1 MGEFFVRRPIVAM
14 VISII
19 IVLLGLLALQKT
31 PVSQYPDIVPPVVKI
46 TTSFTGANALNV
58 EQAVATPIEQ
68 KVNGVENMLY
78 IKSINTSDGAC
89 TIEVTFDV
97 GTNLDN
103 ANMLTQNRQNQSS
116 PFMPSSVKQQG
127 VVVKKSLSFP
137 MMLITITS
145 DNPKYDAKFLN
156 NYASINVLDQL
167 SRIKGVGEVALFGG
181 SDYSMRVWLKP
192 DVMSKLGVTV
202 DDVKNALNAQNMI
215 SPGGKFGAE
224 PAPMGTDF
232 TYGVTLQDRLVNEK
246 QFANIVVRSK
256 EDGAQVLLSDIS
268 RVELGTENY
277 SSSARRNNAPSAVL
291 ALYQMPGSNAL
302 EVSDQVKSAMKE
314 VSEKFPTGIK
324 YQESLDTTLAIT
336 AGVEDIVHTLF
347 EAILLVILVVFIF
360 LQNWRAT
367 LIPLITV
374 PVSLIGTIAVFP
386 LLGFSINTL
395 SLLGLVLAIGI
406 VVDDAI
412 VVVEAVIHHIEKGKT
427 PREATIQA
435 MKEVSGPVIAIALI
449 LCAVF
454 IPVAMTPGITGR
466 FYQQFAITIAVSV
479 AFSAFSALSLSPALC
494 AMLLKPTKPVEEQTG
509 WLAKF
514 FAGFNRIFEK
524 VTGGYLK
531 GATFFAKK
539 SMRIVAL
546 LGVVLLGVVLLG
558 KKIPLG
564 FIPEEDQGYV
574 LVNIVLPP
582 ASSLQRT
589 NEVSKKVDSFL
600 KDEESIL
607 SYTTIN
613 GYSALTSSFQP
624 NNAFVFI
631 SLKPWEER
639 TETAKQL
646 VDKLNRRLSTQITNA
661 SAFAFGPPAIQ
672 GLGASAGFSLMLQ
685 DRGGNSPQYLAQQ
698 TQAFIAAAQKRPEIQ
713 RIYTT
718 FNAGTP
724 QIKLEIDNDKAM
736 KLGVPVSKVTE
747 ALGAFLGGSYV
758 NDFNRF
764 GRQYKVYLQGE
775 AVDRVKPENLNLIY
789 VKNNNGDML
798 PISTLVTA
806 TKVTGPDFTNRLNLF
821 RAAEIG
827 GSPND
832 GYSSAQALTALEEVA
847 KEVLPVDMSYDYINL
862 SYQEKHSPGG
872 GTVFLMALVFVFLI
886 LAAQYESWKL
896 PFSVLLGAP
905 LAVFGAFLGLFLA
918 RFTSDAY
925 VNNVFAQIG
934 LVLLIGLVAKN
945 AILIVEFAKE
955 EHEKKGVPLYEAA
968 MTSAKLRFRPILM
981 TAFAFILGVVPLLTA
996 TGAGSQARIV
1006 MGMAVFSGMLIA
1018 TVLGVLIVPGLYVMI
1033 ENIGKKKAVV
1043 VATENNMDPKTTGHE
1058 E

>member
-19 IVLLGLLALQKT
+19 IVILGLLALQKT
-31 PVSQYPDIVPPVVKI
+31 PISQYPDINPPVVKI

-68 KVNGVENMLY
+68 KVNGVEKMLY

-145 DNPKYDAKFLN
+145 DNPKFDAKFLN

-181 SDYSMRVWLKP
+181 SDYAMRVWLKP

-202 DDVKNALNAQNMI
+202 DDVKNALNSQNMI

-224 PAPMGTDF
+224 PAPTGTDF
-232 TYGVTLQDRLVNEK
+232 TYGVTLQDRLVTEK

-256 EDGAQVLLSDIS
+256 EDGAQVLLSDIA
-268 RVELGTENY
+268 RIELGTENY
-277 SSSARRNNAPSAVL
+277 SSSARRNNAPSAAL

-302 EVSDQVKSAMKE
+302 EVAAEVKKAMKQ
-314 VSEKFPTGIK
+314 VSEKFPEGIK

-336 AGVEDIVHTLF
+336 AGVDDIVHTLF

-546 LGVVLLGVVLLG
+546 LGVILLGVVLLG
-558 KKIPLG
+558 KKIPMG

-589 NEVSKKVDSFL
+589 AEVSKKVDSFL
-600 KDEESIL
+600 AEEESIL

-624 NNAFVFI
+624 NTAFVFI

-639 TETAKQL
+639 SETAKQVL
-646 VDKLNRRLSTQITNA
+646 DKLNMKLSTQITNA
-661 SAFAFGPPAIQ
+661 TAFAFGPPAVQ
-672 GLGASAGFSLMLQ
+672 GLGASAGFSMMLQ

-698 TQAFIAAAQKRPEIQ
+698 TQAFLAAAQKRPEIK
-713 RIYTT
+713 RVYSTY
-718 FNAGTP
+718 NAGTP

-747 ALGAFLGGSYV
+747 ALGAFLGGTYV

-806 TKVTGPDFTNRLNLF
+806 TKVNGPEFTNRLNLF
-821 RAAEIG
+821 RSAEIG
-827 GSPND
+827 GGPAE
-832 GYSSAQALTALEEVA
+832 GYSFIEAQNALEEVA
-847 KEVLPVDMSYDYINL
+847 KETLPADMSYDFINL
-862 SYQEKHSPGG
+862 SYQIKHSPSGSS
-872 GTVFLMALVFVFLI
+872 VFLMALIFVFLI

-955 EHEKKGVPLYEAA
+955 EHERGTPLYQAA
-968 MTSAKLRFRPILM
+968 MVAAKLRFRPILM

-1018 TVLGVLIVPGLYVMI
+1018 TVLGILIVPGLYVAI
-1033 ENIGKKKAVV
+1033 ENIGKKKELVSDE
-1043 VATENNMDPKTTGHE
+1043 ENNTDSKTTNHE
-1058 E
+1058 

>member
-1 MGEFFVRRPIVAM
+1 MGEFFVRRPIVAI

-19 IVLLGLLALQKT
+19 IVILGLLALQKT
-31 PVSQYPDIVPPVVKI
+31 PISQYPDINPPVVKI
-46 TTSFTGANALNV
+46 TTRFTGANALNV

-78 IKSINTSDGAC
+78 MKSTNTSDGAC
-89 TIEVTFDV
+89 TIEVTFEV
-97 GTNLDN
+97 GTDLDN
-103 ANMLTQNRQNQSS
+103 ANMLTQNRQNQAA

-137 MMLITITS
+137 MMLFTITS
-145 DNPKYDAKFLN
+145 TNPKFDAKFLN
-156 NYASINVLDQL
+156 NYASINIVDQL
-167 SRIKGVGEVALFGG
+167 GRIKGVGEVSLFGG
-181 SDYSMRVWLKP
+181 SDYSMRIWLKP
-192 DVMSKLGVTV
+192 DIMSKLGVTV
-202 DDVKNALNAQNMI
+202 DEVKNALNAQNMI
-215 SPGGKFGAE
+215 SPGGKFGSE
-224 PAPMGTDF
+224 PAPLGTDF
-232 TYGVTLQDRLVNEK
+232 TYGVSLQDRLVTEK
-246 QFANIVVRSK
+246 EFGSIVVRSN

-268 RVELGTENY
+268 RIELGSENY
-277 SSSARRNNAPSAVL
+277 SSSARRNSLPTAVI

-302 EVSDQVKSAMKE
+302 EVAEAAKKTMKE
-314 VSEKFPTGIK
+314 IAEKFPKDIES
-324 YQESLDTTLAIT
+324 QESLDTTLAIT
-336 AGVEDIVHTLF
+336 AGVEDIIHTLF
-347 EAILLVILVVFIF
+347 EAVILVILVVFIF

-374 PVSLIGTIAVFP
+374 PISLIGTIAVFP

-449 LCAVF
+449 LIAVF
-454 IPVAMTPGITGR
+454 VPVAMTPGITGR

-539 SMRIVAL
+539 SMRIIAL
-546 LGVVLLGVVLLG
+546 LAIVLLAVTLLG
-558 KKIPLG
+558 KKIPMG

-574 LVNIVLPP
+574 LVNISLPP

-589 NEVSKKVDSFL
+589 DEISKQVDQLLS
-600 KDEESIL
+600 KEESIL

-613 GYSALTSSFQP
+613 GFSMLTGSYQTNS
-624 NNAFVFI
+624 AFVFI

-639 TETAKQL
+639 SETAKQIIE
-646 VDKLNRRLSTQITNA
+646 KLNKKLSTKITTA
-661 SAFAFGPPAIQ
+661 TAFAFGPPAIQ
-672 GLGASAGFSLMLQ
+672 GLGASAGFSLILQ
-685 DRGGNSPQYLAQQ
+685 DRGGNPPQYLYEQ
-698 TQAFIAAAQKRPEIQ
+698 TQAFIAAAKKRPEIG

-718 FNAGTP
+718 YNAGTP
-724 QIKLEIDNDKAM
+724 QIKLEIDNNKAM
-736 KLGVPVSKVTE
+736 KLGVPVSKITE
-747 ALGAFLGGSYV
+747 ALGAILGGTYI

-764 GRQYKVYLQGE
+764 GRQYKVFLQGE

-789 VKNNNGDML
+789 VKNANGDML
-798 PISTLVTA
+798 PLSTVVTA
-806 TKVTGPDFTNRLNLF
+806 TKVTGPEFTNRLNLF
-821 RAAEIG
+821 RSAEIG
-827 GSPND
+827 GGPAK
-832 GYSSAQALTALEEVA
+832 GYSFIQAQDALEEVA
-847 KEVLPVDMSYDYINL
+847 KETLPSDMSYDFINL
-862 SYQEKHSPGG
+862 SYQIKHSPGG
-872 GTVFLMALVFVFLI
+872 SSVFLMALIFVFLI

-905 LAVFGAFLGLFLA
+905 FAVFGAFLGLFLA
-918 RFTSDAY
+918 GIGSDAY

-955 EHEKKGVPLYEAA
+955 EYDKGVPIFEAA
-968 MTSAKLRFRPILM
+968 MLAAKLRFRPILM

-1006 MGMAVFSGMLIA
+1006 MGMVVFSGMLVA
-1018 TVLGVLIVPGLYVMI
+1018 TILGVLIVPGLYIMI
-1033 ENIGKKKAVV
+1033 EKTGSKKKEL
-1043 VATENNMDPKTTGHE
+1043 TEDKKNTESNLSSHE
-1058 E
+1058 

>member
-19 IVLLGLLALQKT
+19 IVILGLLALQKT
-31 PVSQYPDIVPPVVKI
+31 PISQYPDINPPVVKI

-78 IKSINTSDGAC
+78 MKSINTSDGAC

-145 DNPKYDAKFLN
+145 DNPQYDAKFLN
-156 NYASINVLDQL
+156 NYASINVIDQL

-181 SDYSMRVWLKP
+181 SDYAMRVWLKP

-202 DDVKNALNAQNMI
+202 EDVKNAMNAQNMI
-215 SPGGKFGAE
+215 SPGGKFGSE

-246 QFANIVVRSK
+246 QFSQIVVRSK
-256 EDGAQVLLSDIS
+256 EDGAQVLLSDIA
-268 RVELGTENY
+268 RIELGTENY
-277 SSSARRNNAPSAVL
+277 SSSARRNNAPSAAI

-302 EVSDQVKSAMKE
+302 EVSDNVKKAMKE
-314 VSEKFPTGIK
+314 VSQRFPQGIK
-324 YQESLDTTLAIT
+324 YQEALDTTLAIT

-412 VVVEAVIHHIEKGKT
+412 VVVEAVIHHIEKGKS

-539 SMRIVAL
+539 SMRIVLL
-546 LGVVLLGVVLLG
+546 LGVVLLAVLFLG

-589 NEVSKKVDSFL
+589 DEVSRKVDAIL
-600 KDEESIL
+600 AQEESIM

-613 GYSALTSSFQP
+613 GFSALTGSFQP
-624 NNAFVFI
+624 NNGFVFI
-631 SLKPWEER
+631 SLKPWDER
-639 TETAKQL
+639 KETAKQL
-646 VDKLNRRLSTQITNA
+646 VDKLNMKLVTQITNA

-685 DRGGNSPQYLAQQ
+685 DRGGNTPQYLAQQ

-724 QIKLEIDNDKAM
+724 QVKLEIDNDKAM

-747 ALGAFLGGSYV
+747 ALGAFLGGTYV

-847 KEVLPVDMSYDYINL
+847 AATLPADMSYDYINL
-862 SYQEKHSPGG
+862 SYQEKNSPGG
-872 GTVFLMALVFVFLI
+872 SSVFLMALIFVFLI

-1018 TVLGVLIVPGLYVMI
+1018 TVLGVLIVPGLYVAI
-1033 ENIGKKKAVV
+1033 EGIGKKKAVV
-1043 VATENNMDPKTTGHE
+1043 TNDENNVDSKTTDHE
-1058 E
+1058 

>member
-1 MGEFFVRRPIVAM
+1 MGEFFVRRPIVAI

-19 IVLLGLLALQKT
+19 IVILGLLALQKT
-31 PVSQYPDIVPPVVKI
+31 PISQYPDINPPVVKI
-46 TTSFTGANALNV
+46 TTRFTGANALNV

-78 IKSINTSDGAC
+78 MKSTNTSDGAC
-89 TIEVTFDV
+89 TIEVTFEV
-97 GTNLDN
+97 GTDLDN
-103 ANMLTQNRQNQSS
+103 ANMLTQNRQNQAA

-137 MMLITITS
+137 MMLFTITS
-145 DNPKYDAKFLN
+145 TNPKFDAKFLN
-156 NYASINVLDQL
+156 NYASINIVDQL
-167 SRIKGVGEVALFGG
+167 GRIKGVGEVSLFGG
-181 SDYSMRVWLKP
+181 SDYSMRIWLKP
-192 DVMSKLGVTV
+192 DIMSKLGVTV
-202 DDVKNALNAQNMI
+202 DEVKNALNAQNMI
-215 SPGGKFGAE
+215 SPGGKFGSE
-224 PAPMGTDF
+224 PAPLGTDF
-232 TYGVTLQDRLVNEK
+232 TYGVSLQDRLVTEK
-246 QFANIVVRSK
+246 DFGSIVVRSN
-256 EDGAQVLLSDIS
+256 EEGAQVLLSDIS
-268 RVELGTENY
+268 RIELGSENY
-277 SSSARRNNAPSAVL
+277 SSSARRNSLPTAVI

-302 EVSDQVKSAMKE
+302 EVAEAAKKTMKE
-314 VSEKFPTGIK
+314 IAEKFPKDIES
-324 YQESLDTTLAIT
+324 QESLDTTLAIT
-336 AGVEDIVHTLF
+336 AGVEDIIHTLF
-347 EAILLVILVVFIF
+347 EAVILVILVVFIF

-374 PVSLIGTIAVFP
+374 PISLIGTIAVFP

-449 LCAVF
+449 LIAVF
-454 IPVAMTPGITGR
+454 VPVAMTPGITGR

-539 SMRIVAL
+539 SMRIIAL
-546 LGVVLLGVVLLG
+546 LAIVLLAVTLLG
-558 KKIPLG
+558 KKIPMG

-574 LVNIVLPP
+574 LVNISLPP

-589 NEVSKKVDSFL
+589 DEISKQVDQLLS
-600 KDEESIL
+600 KEESIL

-613 GYSALTSSFQP
+613 GFSMLTGSYQTNS
-624 NNAFVFI
+624 AFVFI

-639 TETAKQL
+639 SETAKQIIE
-646 VDKLNRRLSTQITNA
+646 KLNKKLSTQITTA
-661 SAFAFGPPAIQ
+661 TAFAFGPPAIQ
-672 GLGASAGFSLMLQ
+672 GLGASAVFSLILQ
-685 DRGGNSPQYLAQQ
+685 DRGGNPPQYLYEQ
-698 TQAFIAAAQKRPEIQ
+698 TQAFIAAAKKRPEIG

-718 FNAGTP
+718 YNAGTP
-724 QIKLEIDNDKAM
+724 QIKLEIDNNKAM
-736 KLGVPVSKVTE
+736 KLGVPVSKITE
-747 ALGAFLGGSYV
+747 ALGAILGGTYI

-764 GRQYKVYLQGE
+764 GRQYKVFLQGE

-789 VKNNNGDML
+789 VKNANGDML
-798 PISTLVTA
+798 PLSTVVTA
-806 TKVTGPDFTNRLNLF
+806 TKVTGPEFTNRLNLF
-821 RAAEIG
+821 RSAEIG
-827 GSPND
+827 GGPAK
-832 GYSSAQALTALEEVA
+832 GYSFIQAQDALEEVA
-847 KEVLPVDMSYDYINL
+847 KETLPSDMSYDFINL
-862 SYQEKHSPGG
+862 SYQIKHSPGG
-872 GTVFLMALVFVFLI
+872 SSVFLMALIFVFLI

-905 LAVFGAFLGLFLA
+905 FAVFGAFLGLFLA
-918 RFTSDAY
+918 GIGSDAY

-955 EHEKKGVPLYEAA
+955 EYDKGVPIFEAA
-968 MTSAKLRFRPILM
+968 MVAAKLRFRPILM

-1006 MGMAVFSGMLIA
+1006 MGMVVFSGMLVA
-1018 TVLGVLIVPGLYVMI
+1018 TILGVLIVPGLYIMI
-1033 ENIGKKKAVV
+1033 EKTGSKKKEL
-1043 VATENNMDPKTTGHE
+1043 TEDKKNTESNLSSHE
-1058 E
+1058 

>member
-1 MGEFFVRRPIVAM
+1 MGEFFVRRPIVAI

-19 IVLLGLLALQKT
+19 IVILGLLALQKT
-31 PVSQYPDIVPPVVKI
+31 PISQYPDINPPVVKI
-46 TTSFTGANALNV
+46 TTRFTGANALNV

-78 IKSINTSDGAC
+78 MKSTNTSDGAC
-89 TIEVTFDV
+89 TIEVTFEV
-97 GTNLDN
+97 GTDLDN
-103 ANMLTQNRQNQSS
+103 ANMLTQNRQNQAA

-137 MMLITITS
+137 MMLFTITS
-145 DNPKYDAKFLN
+145 TNPKFDAKFLN
-156 NYASINVLDQL
+156 NYASINIVDQL
-167 SRIKGVGEVALFGG
+167 GRIKGVGEVSLFGG
-181 SDYSMRVWLKP
+181 SDYSMRIWLKP
-192 DVMSKLGVTV
+192 DIMSKLGVTV
-202 DDVKNALNAQNMI
+202 DEVKNALNAQNMI
-215 SPGGKFGAE
+215 SPGGKFGSE
-224 PAPMGTDF
+224 PAPLGTDF
-232 TYGVTLQDRLVNEK
+232 TYGVSLQDRLVTEK
-246 QFANIVVRSK
+246 EFGSIVVRSN

-268 RVELGTENY
+268 RIELGSENY
-277 SSSARRNNAPSAVL
+277 SSSARRNSLPTAVI

-302 EVSDQVKSAMKE
+302 EVAEAAKKTMKE
-314 VSEKFPTGIK
+314 IAEKFPKDIES
-324 YQESLDTTLAIT
+324 QESLDTTLAIT
-336 AGVEDIVHTLF
+336 AGVEDIIHTLF
-347 EAILLVILVVFIF
+347 EAVILVILVVFIF

-374 PVSLIGTIAVFP
+374 PISLIGTIAVFP
-386 LLGFSINTL
+386 MLGFSINTL

-449 LCAVF
+449 LIAVF
-454 IPVAMTPGITGR
+454 VPVAMTPGITGR

-539 SMRIVAL
+539 SMRIIAL
-546 LGVVLLGVVLLG
+546 LAIVLLAVTLLG
-558 KKIPLG
+558 KKIPMG

-574 LVNIVLPP
+574 LVNISLPP

-589 NEVSKKVDSFL
+589 DEISKQVDQLLS
-600 KDEESIL
+600 KEESIL

-613 GYSALTSSFQP
+613 GFSMLTGSYQTNS
-624 NNAFVFI
+624 AFVFI

-639 TETAKQL
+639 SETAKQIIE
-646 VDKLNRRLSTQITNA
+646 KLNKKLSTQITTA
-661 SAFAFGPPAIQ
+661 TAFAFGPPAIQ
-672 GLGASAGFSLMLQ
+672 GLGASAGFSLILQ
-685 DRGGNSPQYLAQQ
+685 DRGGNSAQYLYEQ
-698 TQAFIAAAQKRPEIQ
+698 TQAFIAAAKKRPEIG

-718 FNAGTP
+718 YNAGTP
-724 QIKLEIDNDKAM
+724 QIKLEIDNNKAM
-736 KLGVPVSKVTE
+736 KLGVPVSKITE
-747 ALGAFLGGSYV
+747 ALGAILGGTYI

-764 GRQYKVYLQGE
+764 GRQYKVFLQGE

-789 VKNNNGDML
+789 VKNANGDML
-798 PISTLVTA
+798 PLSTVVTA
-806 TKVTGPDFTNRLNLF
+806 TKVTGPEFTNRLNLF
-821 RAAEIG
+821 RSAEIG
-827 GSPND
+827 GGPAK
-832 GYSSAQALTALEEVA
+832 GYSFIQAQDALEEVA
-847 KEVLPVDMSYDYINL
+847 KETLPSDMSYDFINL
-862 SYQEKHSPGG
+862 SYQIKHSPGG
-872 GTVFLMALVFVFLI
+872 SSVFLMALIFVFLI

-905 LAVFGAFLGLFLA
+905 FAVFGAFLGLFLA
-918 RFTSDAY
+918 GIGSDAY

-955 EHEKKGVPLYEAA
+955 EYDKGVPIFEAA
-968 MTSAKLRFRPILM
+968 MVAAKLRFRPILM

-1006 MGMAVFSGMLIA
+1006 MGMVVFSGMLVA
-1018 TVLGVLIVPGLYVMI
+1018 TILGVLIVPGLYIMI
-1033 ENIGKKKAVV
+1033 EKTGSKKKEL
-1043 VATENNMDPKTTGHE
+1043 TEDKKNTESNLSSHE
-1058 E
+1058 

>member
-1 MGEFFVRRPIVAM
+1 
-14 VISII
+14 
-19 IVLLGLLALQKT
+19 
-31 PVSQYPDIVPPVVKI
+31 
-46 TTSFTGANALNV
+46 
-58 EQAVATPIEQ
+58 
-68 KVNGVENMLY
+68 
-78 IKSINTSDGAC
+78 
-89 TIEVTFDV
+89 
-97 GTNLDN
+97 
-103 ANMLTQNRQNQSS
+103 
-116 PFMPSSVKQQG
+116 
-127 VVVKKSLSFP
+127 
-137 MMLITITS
+137 
-145 DNPKYDAKFLN
+145 
-156 NYASINVLDQL
+156 
-167 SRIKGVGEVALFGG
+167 
-181 SDYSMRVWLKP
+181 
-192 DVMSKLGVTV
+192 
-202 DDVKNALNAQNMI
+202 
-215 SPGGKFGAE
+215 
-224 PAPMGTDF
+224 
-232 TYGVTLQDRLVNEK
+232 
-246 QFANIVVRSK
+246 
-256 EDGAQVLLSDIS
+256 
-268 RVELGTENY
+268 
-277 SSSARRNNAPSAVL
+277 
-291 ALYQMPGSNAL
+291 
-302 EVSDQVKSAMKE
+302 
-314 VSEKFPTGIK
+314 
-324 YQESLDTTLAIT
+324 
-336 AGVEDIVHTLF
+336 
-347 EAILLVILVVFIF
+347 
-360 LQNWRAT
+360 
-367 LIPLITV
+367 LITV

-386 LLGFSINTL
+386 MLGFSINTL

-412 VVVEAVIHHIEKGKT
+412 VVVEAVIHHIEHGKS
-427 PREATIQA
+427 PKDATIQA

-514 FAGFNRIFEK
+514 FAGFNRIFDK

-539 SMRIVAL
+539 GMRIVAL
-546 LGVVLLGVVLLG
+546 LGVVIVAVALLG

-564 FIPEEDQGYV
+564 FIPEEDQGYI
-574 LVNIVLPP
+574 LVNIALPP

-589 NEVSKKVDSFL
+589 DEVSKKIDSFL
-600 KDEESIL
+600 KEEESIL

-613 GYSALTSSFQP
+613 GFSMLTNSYQS
-624 NNAFVFI
+624 NNAFIFV

-646 VDKLNRRLSTQITNA
+646 VDRLNMKLATQITNA
-661 SAFAFGPPAIQ
+661 TAFSFGPPAIQ

-685 DRGGNSPQYLAQQ
+685 DRGGNSAQYLAQQ
-698 TQAFIAAAQKRPEIQ
+698 TQLFIEAAQKRPEIK

-718 FNAGTP
+718 FKAGTP

-736 KLGVPVSKVTE
+736 KLGVPVSKITE
-747 ALGAFLGGSYV
+747 ALGAFLGGTYV

-806 TKVTGPDFTNRLNLF
+806 TKVMGPDFTNRLNLF
-821 RAAEIG
+821 RSAEIG

-832 GYSSAQALTALEEVA
+832 GYSSAQALDALEEVA
-847 KEVLPVDMSYDYINL
+847 AATLPADMSYDYINL

-872 GTVFLMALVFVFLI
+872 SSVFLMALVFVFLI

-918 RFTSDAY
+918 RIGSDAY

-955 EHEKKGVPLYEAA
+955 EHERGTPLYEAA
-968 MTSAKLRFRPILM
+968 MVSAKLRFRPILM

-1006 MGMAVFSGMLIA
+1006 MGMAVFAGMLIA

-1033 ENIGKKKAVV
+1033 ENIGKKKDEV
-1043 VATENNMDPKTTGHE
+1043 VATENSTDSKTTDHDE
-1058 E
+1058 

>member
-1 MGEFFVRRPIVAM
+1 M

-31 PVSQYPDIVPPVVKI
+31 PISQYPDINPPVVKI
-46 TTSFTGANALNV
+46 ITSFTGANALNV

-78 IKSINTSDGAC
+78 MKSTNTSDGAC

-103 ANMLTQNRQNQSS
+103 ANMLTQNRQAQSA

-127 VVVKKSLSFP
+127 VTVKKSLSFP
-137 MMLITITS
+137 LMLFTITS
-145 DNPKYDAKFLN
+145 TNPKFDAKFLN
-156 NYASINVLDQL
+156 NYANINIVDQL
-167 SRIKGVGEVALFGG
+167 ARIKGIGEVSLFGG
-181 SDYSMRVWLKP
+181 SDYSMRVWLKA
-192 DVMSKLGVTV
+192 DIMSKLGITV
-202 DDVKNALNAQNMI
+202 EEVKNAMNAQNII
-215 SPGGKFGAE
+215 SPGGKFGSE
-224 PAPMGTDF
+224 PAPAGTEF
-232 TYGVTLQDRLVNEK
+232 TYGVTLQDRLVTEK
-246 QFANIVVRSK
+246 QFGNIVVRSK
-256 EDGAQVLLSDIS
+256 EDGSQVLLSDIS
-268 RVELGTENY
+268 RIELGTENY
-277 SSSARRNNAPSAVL
+277 SSTARRNSSPSAVI
-291 ALYQMPGSNAL
+291 ALFQMPGSNAL
-302 EVSDQVKSAMKE
+302 EVAEAAKNAMREMEK
-314 VSEKFPTGIK
+314 KFPKDIQF
-324 YQESLDTTLAIT
+324 QESLDTTLAIT
-336 AGVEDIVHTLF
+336 AGVEDIIHTLF
-347 EAILLVILVVFIF
+347 EAIFLVILVVFIF

-386 LLGFSINTL
+386 MLGFSINTL

-412 VVVEAVIHHIEKGKT
+412 VVVEAVVHHIEKGKS

-494 AMLLKPTKPVEEQTG
+494 AMLLKPSKPVNEQNG
-509 WLAKF
+509 LLAKF
-514 FAGFNRIFEK
+514 FTGFNSIFEK
-524 VTGGYLK
+524 VTGRYLN
-531 GATFFAKK
+531 GVNFFAKK
-539 SMRIVAL
+539 SIRIVGL
-546 LGVVLLGVVLLG
+546 IGVILFVVVLLG

-564 FIPEEDQGYV
+564 FIPEEDQGYA
-574 LVNIVLPP
+574 LVNIQLPP
-582 ASSLQRT
+582 ASSIQRT
-589 NEVSKKVDSFL
+589 DEISKKIDSLL
-600 KDEESIL
+600 KEEESIL

-613 GYSALTSSFQP
+613 GFSMLTNSYQP
-624 NNAFVFI
+624 NNAFIFI

-646 VDKLNRRLSTQITNA
+646 VDKLNAKLATQITNA
-661 SAFAFGPPAIQ
+661 TAFAFGPPAIQ

-685 DRGGNSPQYLAQQ
+685 DRGGNTPQYLSQQ
-698 TQAFIAAAQKRPEIQ
+698 TQAFIAAAQKRPEIKQ
-713 RIYTT
+713 IYTT
-718 FNAGTP
+718 FNTGTP

-736 KLGVPVSKVTE
+736 KLGVPVSRVTE
-747 ALGAFLGGSYV
+747 TLGAFLGGSYV

-764 GRQYKVYLQGE
+764 GRQYKVFLQGE
-775 AVDRVKPENLNLIY
+775 AIDRVKPENLNLIY
-789 VKNNNGDML
+789 VKNNAGDML
-798 PISTLVTA
+798 PITTLVTA
-806 TKVTGPDFTNRLNLF
+806 TKVTGPNFTNRLNLF

-827 GSPND
+827 GIPND
-832 GYSSAQALTALEEVA
+832 GYSSAQALEALEEVA
-847 KEVLPVDMSYDYINL
+847 AQTLPADMSFDYINL
-862 SYQEKHSPGG
+862 SYQEKNSPGG
-872 GTVFLMALVFVFLI
+872 SIVFLMALVFVFLI

-905 LAVFGAFLGLFLA
+905 FAVFGAFLGLFLA
-918 RFTSDAY
+918 GFGSDAY

-955 EHEKKGVPLYEAA
+955 EYEKGVPLIQASMVA
-968 MTSAKLRFRPILM
+968 AKLRFRPILM

-1006 MGMAVFSGMLIA
+1006 LGMVVFSGMLIA
-1018 TVLGVLIVPGLYVMI
+1018 TILGVLVVPGLFIMI
-1033 ENIGKKKAVV
+1033 EKLGSKKQELSKGENS
-1043 VATENNMDPKTTGHE
+1043 TEYNTSGHE
-1058 E
+1058 

>member
-46 TTSFTGANALNV
+46 TTNFTGANALNV

-78 IKSINTSDGAC
+78 MKSINTSDGAL
-89 TIEVTFDV
+89 TLEVTFDV

-103 ANMLTQNRQNQSS
+103 ANMLTQNRQAQSA
-116 PFMPSSVKQQG
+116 PFMPASVKQQG

-137 MMLITITS
+137 LMLFTLTS
-145 DNPKYDAKFLN
+145 KNPKYDAKFLN
-156 NYASINVLDQL
+156 NYASINIADRLA
-167 SRIKGVGEVALFGG
+167 RIKGVGEVTLWG
-181 SDYSMRVWLKP
+181 SDYSMRVWLKA

-202 DDVKNALNAQNMI
+202 EDVKNALNAQNMI
-215 SPGGKFGAE
+215 SPGGKFGSQ
-224 PAPMGTDF
+224 PAPIGTEF
-232 TYGVTLQDRLVNEK
+232 TYGVTLQDRLVTEQ
-246 QFANIVVRSK
+246 QFGKIVVRSK
-256 EDGAQVLLSDIS
+256 EDGSEVLLSDIS
-268 RVELGTENY
+268 RIELGTENY
-277 SSSARRNNAPSAVL
+277 STNARRNGNPAA
-291 ALYQMPGSNAL
+291 AITIFQMPGSNAL
-302 EVSDQVKSAMKE
+302 EVAAEAKAAMKE
-314 VSEKFPTGIK
+314 MSERFPKDIE

-412 VVVEAVIHHIEKGKT
+412 VVVEAVMHHIEKGKS

-435 MKEVSGPVIAIALI
+435 MREVSGPVIAIALI

-514 FAGFNRIFEK
+514 FAGFNRIFNK
-524 VTGGYLK
+524 VTGKYLN
-531 GATFFAKK
+531 GVNFFAKK
-539 SMRIVAL
+539 SLRIVAL
-546 LGVVLLGVVLLG
+546 LGVVLVAVSFLGI
-558 KKIPLG
+558 KIPLG

-574 LVNIVLPP
+574 LLNIQLPP
-582 ASSLQRT
+582 SSSLQRT
-589 NEVSKKVDSFL
+589 EEVSKQVDAIL
-600 KDEESIL
+600 KKEDAIL

-613 GYSALTSSFQP
+613 GYSLLTSSNLP
-624 NNAFVFI
+624 NNAFIFI
-631 SLKPWEER
+631 ALKPWEER
-639 TETAKQL
+639 SFTAKEFTDQL
-646 VDKLNRRLSTQITNA
+646 NGKLAMQVTKG

-685 DRGGNSPQYLAQQ
+685 DRGGNSPEYLAQQ

-718 FNAGTP
+718 FNAATP
-724 QIKLEIDNDKAM
+724 QIKLEIDNEKAM
-736 KLGVPVSKVTE
+736 KLGVPVSRVTE
-747 ALGAFLGGSYV
+747 ALGAFLGGTYV

-764 GRQYKVYLQGE
+764 GRQYKVFLQGE
-775 AVDRVKPENLNLIY
+775 ATDRVKPENLNLIY
-789 VKNNNGDML
+789 IKNNNGSML

-821 RAAEIG
+821 RSAEIG
-827 GSPND
+827 GSANA
-832 GYSSAQALTALEEVA
+832 GYSSAQALDALEEVA
-847 KEVLPVDMSYDYINL
+847 KETLPNDMSYDYINL
-862 SYQEKHSPGG
+862 SYQEKKAPGG
-872 GTVFLMALVFVFLI
+872 SSVFIMALVFVFLI

-968 MTSAKLRFRPILM
+968 LVAAKLRFRPILM

-1033 ENIGKKKAVV
+1033 ENIGKKKEVV
-1043 VATENNMDPKTTGHE
+1043 VATENNVDSKTTDHE
-1058 E
+1058 

>member
-1 MGEFFVRRPIVAM
+1 MGEFFVRRPIVAI

-19 IVLLGLLALQKT
+19 IVILGLLALQKT
-31 PVSQYPDIVPPVVKI
+31 PISQYPDINPPVVKI
-46 TTSFTGANALNV
+46 TTRFTGANALNV

-78 IKSINTSDGAC
+78 MKSTNTSDGAC
-89 TIEVTFDV
+89 TIEVTFEV
-97 GTNLDN
+97 GTDLDN
-103 ANMLTQNRQNQSS
+103 ANMLTQNRQNQAA

-137 MMLITITS
+137 MMLFTITS
-145 DNPKYDAKFLN
+145 TNPKFDAKFLN
-156 NYASINVLDQL
+156 NYASINIVDQL
-167 SRIKGVGEVALFGG
+167 GRIKGVGEVSLFGG
-181 SDYSMRVWLKP
+181 SDYSMRIWLKP
-192 DVMSKLGVTV
+192 DIMSKLGVTV
-202 DDVKNALNAQNMI
+202 DEVKNALNAQNMI
-215 SPGGKFGAE
+215 SPGGKFGSE
-224 PAPMGTDF
+224 PAPLGTDF
-232 TYGVTLQDRLVNEK
+232 TYGVSLQDRLVTEK
-246 QFANIVVRSK
+246 EFGSIVVRSN

-268 RVELGTENY
+268 RIELGSENY
-277 SSSARRNNAPSAVL
+277 SSSARRNSLPTAVI

-302 EVSDQVKSAMKE
+302 EVAEAAKKTMKE
-314 VSEKFPTGIK
+314 IAEKFPKDIES
-324 YQESLDTTLAIT
+324 QESLDTTLAIT
-336 AGVEDIVHTLF
+336 AGVEDIIHTLF
-347 EAILLVILVVFIF
+347 EAILLVILVVFLF

-374 PVSLIGTIAVFP
+374 PISLIGTIAVFP
-386 LLGFSINTL
+386 MLGFSINTL

-449 LCAVF
+449 LIAVF
-454 IPVAMTPGITGR
+454 VPVAMTPGITGR

-531 GATFFAKK
+531 GVTFFAKK
-539 SMRIVAL
+539 SMRIIAL
-546 LGVVLLGVVLLG
+546 LAIVLLAVTLLG
-558 KKIPLG
+558 KKIPMG

-574 LVNIVLPP
+574 LVNISLPP

-589 NEVSKKVDSFL
+589 DEISKQVDQLLS
-600 KDEESIL
+600 KEESIL

-613 GYSALTSSFQP
+613 GFSMLTGSYQTNS
-624 NNAFVFI
+624 AFVFI

-639 TETAKQL
+639 SETAKQIIE
-646 VDKLNRRLSTQITNA
+646 KLNKKLSTQITTA
-661 SAFAFGPPAIQ
+661 TAFAFGPPAIQ
-672 GLGASAGFSLMLQ
+672 GLGASAGFSLILQ
-685 DRGGNSPQYLAQQ
+685 DRGGNSPQYLYEQ
-698 TQAFIAAAQKRPEIQ
+698 TQAFIAAAKKRPEIGK
-713 RIYTT
+713 IYTT
-718 FNAGTP
+718 YNAGTP
-724 QIKLEIDNDKAM
+724 QIKLEIDNNKAM
-736 KLGVPVSKVTE
+736 KLGVPVSKITE
-747 ALGAFLGGSYV
+747 ALGAILGGTYI

-764 GRQYKVYLQGE
+764 GRQYKVFLQGE

-789 VKNNNGDML
+789 VKNANGDML
-798 PISTLVTA
+798 PLSTVVTA
-806 TKVTGPDFTNRLNLF
+806 TKVTGPEFTNRLNLF
-821 RAAEIG
+821 RSAEIG
-827 GSPND
+827 GGPAK
-832 GYSSAQALTALEEVA
+832 GYSFIQAQDALEEVA
-847 KEVLPVDMSYDYINL
+847 KETLPSDMSYDFINL
-862 SYQEKHSPGG
+862 SYQIKHSPGSSS
-872 GTVFLMALVFVFLI
+872 VFLMALIFVFLI

-905 LAVFGAFLGLFLA
+905 FAVFGAFLGLFLA
-918 RFTSDAY
+918 GIGSDAY

-955 EHEKKGVPLYEAA
+955 EYDKGVPIFEAA
-968 MTSAKLRFRPILM
+968 MVAAKLRFRPILM

-1006 MGMAVFSGMLIA
+1006 MGMVVFSGMLVA
-1018 TVLGVLIVPGLYVMI
+1018 TILGVLIVPGLYIMI
-1033 ENIGKKKAVV
+1033 EKTGSKKKELTEGKKN
-1043 VATENNMDPKTTGHE
+1043 TESNLSSHE
-1058 E
+1058 

>member
-19 IVLLGLLALQKT
+19 IVILGLLALQNT
-31 PVSQYPDIVPPVVKI
+31 PISQYPDINPPVVKI

-78 IKSINTSDGAC
+78 MKSINTSDGAC

-145 DNPKYDAKFLN
+145 DNPKYDSKFLN

-181 SDYSMRVWLKP
+181 SDYAMRVWLKP
-192 DVMSKLGVTV
+192 DIMSKLGVTV
-202 DDVKNALNAQNMI
+202 EDVKNALNAQNMI

-246 QFANIVVRSK
+246 QFAGIVVRSK

-302 EVSDQVKSAMKE
+302 EVSESVKKAMKE
-314 VSEKFPTGIK
+314 VSERFPSGIQ

-347 EAILLVILVVFIF
+347 EAIFLVILVVFIF

-412 VVVEAVIHHIEKGKT
+412 VVVEAVIHHIEKGKS

-494 AMLLKPTKPVEEQTG
+494 AMLLKPTKPVSEQKG
-509 WLAKF
+509 LLAKF
-514 FAGFNRIFEK
+514 FTGFNAIFEK
-524 VTGGYLK
+524 VTGGYLN
-531 GATFFAKK
+531 GVNYFAKK
-539 SMRIVAL
+539 SFRIVLL
-546 LGVVLLGVVLLG
+546 LGVVLLGVALLG

-589 NEVSKKVDSFL
+589 DEVSKKIDSFL
-600 KDEESIL
+600 AEEKSIL
-607 SYTTIN
+607 SFTTIN

-624 NNAFVFI
+624 NTAFIFI

-646 VDKLNRRLSTQITNA
+646 VDRLNAKLATQITNA
-661 SAFAFGPPAIQ
+661 TAFAFGPPAIQ

-747 ALGAFLGGSYV
+747 ALGAFLGGTYV

-789 VKNNNGDML
+789 VKNSNGDML

-832 GYSSAQALTALEEVA
+832 GYSSDQALKALEEVA
-847 KEVLPVDMSYDYINL
+847 SQTLPADMSFDYINL
-862 SYQEKHSPGG
+862 SYQEKNSPGG
-872 GTVFLMALVFVFLI
+872 GTVFLMALIFVFLI

-905 LAVFGAFLGLFLA
+905 FAVFGAFLGLFLA
-918 RFTSDAY
+918 GFGSDAY

-955 EHEKKGVPLYEAA
+955 EYEKGVPLVQASLVA
-968 MTSAKLRFRPILM
+968 AKLRFRPILM

-1006 MGMAVFSGMLIA
+1006 MGMVVFSGMLIA
-1018 TVLGVLIVPGLYVMI
+1018 TILGVLVVPGLFIMI
-1033 ENIGKKKAVV
+1033 EKLGGKKKELSEV
-1043 VATENNMDPKTTGHE
+1043 ENNAESNTSSHE
-1058 E
+1058 

>member
-1 MGEFFVRRPIVAM
+1 MGEFFVRRPIVAI

-19 IVLLGLLALQKT
+19 IVILGLLALQKT
-31 PVSQYPDIVPPVVKI
+31 PISQYPDINPPVVKI
-46 TTSFTGANALNV
+46 TTRFTGANALNV

-78 IKSINTSDGAC
+78 MKSTNTSDGAC
-89 TIEVTFDV
+89 TIEVTFEV
-97 GTNLDN
+97 GTDLDN
-103 ANMLTQNRQNQSS
+103 ANMLTQNRQNQAA

-137 MMLITITS
+137 MMLFTITS
-145 DNPKYDAKFLN
+145 TNPKFDAKFLN
-156 NYASINVLDQL
+156 NYASINIVDQL
-167 SRIKGVGEVALFGG
+167 GRIKGVGEVSLFGG
-181 SDYSMRVWLKP
+181 SDYSMRIWLKP
-192 DVMSKLGVTV
+192 DIMSKLGVTV
-202 DDVKNALNAQNMI
+202 DEVKNALNAQNMI
-215 SPGGKFGAE
+215 SPGGKFGSE
-224 PAPMGTDF
+224 PAPLGTDF
-232 TYGVTLQDRLVNEK
+232 TYGVSLQDRLVSEK
-246 QFANIVVRSK
+246 EFGSIVVRSN

-268 RVELGTENY
+268 RIELGSENY
-277 SSSARRNNAPSAVL
+277 SSSARRNSLPTAVI

-302 EVSDQVKSAMKE
+302 EVAEAAKKTMKE
-314 VSEKFPTGIK
+314 IAEKFPKDIK
-324 YQESLDTTLAIT
+324 SQESLDTTLAIT
-336 AGVEDIVHTLF
+336 AGVEDIIHTLF
-347 EAILLVILVVFIF
+347 EAVLLVILVVFLF

-374 PVSLIGTIAVFP
+374 PISLIGTIAVFP
-386 LLGFSINTL
+386 MLGFSINTL

-412 VVVEAVIHHIEKGKT
+412 VVVEAVIHHIEKGKS

-449 LCAVF
+449 LIAVF
-454 IPVAMTPGITGR
+454 VPVAMTPGITGR

-539 SMRIVAL
+539 SMRIIAL
-546 LGVVLLGVVLLG
+546 LAIVLLAVILLG
-558 KKIPLG
+558 KKIPMG

-574 LVNIVLPP
+574 LVNISLPP

-589 NEVSKKVDSFL
+589 DEISKKVDQLLS
-600 KDEESIL
+600 KEESIL

-613 GYSALTSSFQP
+613 GFSMLTGSYQTNS
-624 NNAFVFI
+624 AFVFI

-639 TETAKQL
+639 SETAKQIIE
-646 VDKLNRRLSTQITNA
+646 KLNKKLSTQITTA
-661 SAFAFGPPAIQ
+661 TAFAFGPPAIQ
-672 GLGASAGFSLMLQ
+672 GLGASAGFSLILQ
-685 DRGGNSPQYLAQQ
+685 DRGGNSPQYLYEQ
-698 TQAFIAAAQKRPEIQ
+698 TQAFIAAAKKRPEIGK
-713 RIYTT
+713 IYTT
-718 FNAGTP
+718 YNAGTP
-724 QIKLEIDNDKAM
+724 QIKLEIDNNKAM
-736 KLGVPVSKVTE
+736 KLGVPVSKITE
-747 ALGAFLGGSYV
+747 ALGAILGGTYI

-764 GRQYKVYLQGE
+764 GRQYKVFLQGE
-775 AVDRVKPENLNLIY
+775 AADRVKPENLNLIY
-789 VKNNNGDML
+789 VKNDNGDML
-798 PISTLVTA
+798 PLSTVVTA
-806 TKVTGPDFTNRLNLF
+806 TKVIGPEFTNRLNLF
-821 RAAEIG
+821 RSAEIG
-827 GSPND
+827 GGPAK
-832 GYSSAQALTALEEVA
+832 GYSFIQAQDALEEVA
-847 KEVLPVDMSYDYINL
+847 KETLPSDMSYDFINL
-862 SYQEKHSPGG
+862 SYQIKHSPGG
-872 GTVFLMALVFVFLI
+872 SSVFLMALIFVFLI

-905 LAVFGAFLGLFLA
+905 FAVFGAFLGLFLA
-918 RFTSDAY
+918 GIGSDDY

-955 EHEKKGVPLYEAA
+955 EYDKGVPIFEAA
-968 MTSAKLRFRPILM
+968 MVAAKLRFRPILM

-1006 MGMAVFSGMLIA
+1006 MGMVVFSGMLVA
-1018 TVLGVLIVPGLYVMI
+1018 TILGVLIVPGLYIMI
-1033 ENIGKKKAVV
+1033 EKTGSKKKEL
-1043 VATENNMDPKTTGHE
+1043 TEGKENTESNLSSHE
-1058 E
+1058 

>member
-1 MGEFFVRRPIVAM
+1 MGEFFVRRPIVAI

-19 IVLLGLLALQKT
+19 IVILGLLALQKT
-31 PVSQYPDIVPPVVKI
+31 PISQYPDINPPVVKI
-46 TTSFTGANALNV
+46 TTRFTGANALNV

-78 IKSINTSDGAC
+78 MKSTNTSDGAC
-89 TIEVTFDV
+89 TIEVTFEV
-97 GTNLDN
+97 GTDLDN
-103 ANMLTQNRQNQSS
+103 ANMLTQNRQNQAA

-137 MMLITITS
+137 MMLFTITS
-145 DNPKYDAKFLN
+145 TNPKFDAKFLN
-156 NYASINVLDQL
+156 NYASINIVDQL
-167 SRIKGVGEVALFGG
+167 GRIKGVGEVSLFGG
-181 SDYSMRVWLKP
+181 SDYSMRIWLKP
-192 DVMSKLGVTV
+192 DIMSKLGVTV
-202 DDVKNALNAQNMI
+202 DEVKNALNAQNMI
-215 SPGGKFGAE
+215 SPGGKFGSE
-224 PAPMGTDF
+224 PAPLGTDF
-232 TYGVTLQDRLVNEK
+232 TYGVSLQDRLVNEK
-246 QFANIVVRSK
+246 EFGSIVVRSN

-268 RVELGTENY
+268 RIELGSENY
-277 SSSARRNNAPSAVL
+277 SSSARRNSLPTAVI

-302 EVSDQVKSAMKE
+302 EVAEAAKKTMKE
-314 VSEKFPTGIK
+314 IAEKFPKDIES
-324 YQESLDTTLAIT
+324 QESLDTTLAIT
-336 AGVEDIVHTLF
+336 AGVEDIIHTLF
-347 EAILLVILVVFIF
+347 EAVILVILVVFIF

-374 PVSLIGTIAVFP
+374 PISLIGTIAVFP

-449 LCAVF
+449 LIAVF
-454 IPVAMTPGITGR
+454 VPVAMTPGITGR

-539 SMRIVAL
+539 SMRIIAL
-546 LGVVLLGVVLLG
+546 LAIVLLAVTLLG
-558 KKIPLG
+558 KKIPMG

-574 LVNIVLPP
+574 LVNISLPP

-589 NEVSKKVDSFL
+589 DEISKQVDQLLS
-600 KDEESIL
+600 KEESIL

-613 GYSALTSSFQP
+613 GFSMLTGSYQTNS
-624 NNAFVFI
+624 AFVFI

-639 TETAKQL
+639 SETAKQIIE
-646 VDKLNRRLSTQITNA
+646 KLNKKLSTKITTA
-661 SAFAFGPPAIQ
+661 TAFAFGPPAIQ
-672 GLGASAGFSLMLQ
+672 GLGASAGFSLILQ
-685 DRGGNSPQYLAQQ
+685 DRGGNPPQYLYEQ
-698 TQAFIAAAQKRPEIQ
+698 TQAFIAAAKKRPEIG

-718 FNAGTP
+718 YNAGTP
-724 QIKLEIDNDKAM
+724 QIKLEIDNNKAM
-736 KLGVPVSKVTE
+736 KLGVPVSKITE
-747 ALGAFLGGSYV
+747 ALGAILGGTYI

-764 GRQYKVYLQGE
+764 GRQYKVFLQGE

-789 VKNNNGDML
+789 VKNANGDML
-798 PISTLVTA
+798 PLSTVVTA
-806 TKVTGPDFTNRLNLF
+806 TKVTGPEFTNRLNLF
-821 RAAEIG
+821 RSAEIG
-827 GSPND
+827 GGPAK
-832 GYSSAQALTALEEVA
+832 GYSFIQAQDALEEVA
-847 KEVLPVDMSYDYINL
+847 KETLPSDMSYDFINL
-862 SYQEKHSPGG
+862 SYQIKHSPGG
-872 GTVFLMALVFVFLI
+872 SSVFLMALIFVFLI

-905 LAVFGAFLGLFLA
+905 FAVFGAFLGLFLA
-918 RFTSDAY
+918 GIGSDAY

-955 EHEKKGVPLYEAA
+955 EYDKGVPIFEAA
-968 MTSAKLRFRPILM
+968 MVAAKLRFRPILM

-1006 MGMAVFSGMLIA
+1006 MGMVVFSGMLVA
-1018 TVLGVLIVPGLYVMI
+1018 TILGVLIVPGLYIMI
-1033 ENIGKKKAVV
+1033 EKTGSKKKEL
-1043 VATENNMDPKTTGHE
+1043 TEDKKNTESNLSSHE
-1058 E
+1058 

>member
-31 PVSQYPDIVPPVVKI
+31 PISQYPDINPPVVKI
-46 TTSFTGANALNV
+46 ITSFTGANALNV

-78 IKSINTSDGAC
+78 MKSTNTSDGAC

-103 ANMLTQNRQNQSS
+103 ANMLTQNRQAQSA

-127 VVVKKSLSFP
+127 VTVKKSLSFP
-137 MMLITITS
+137 LMLFTITS
-145 DNPKYDAKFLN
+145 TNPKFDAKFLN
-156 NYASINVLDQL
+156 NYANINIVDQL
-167 SRIKGVGEVALFGG
+167 ARIKGIGEVSLFGG
-181 SDYSMRVWLKP
+181 SDYSMRVWLKA
-192 DVMSKLGVTV
+192 DIMSKLGITV
-202 DDVKNALNAQNMI
+202 EEVKNAMNAQNII
-215 SPGGKFGAE
+215 SPGGKFGSE
-224 PAPMGTDF
+224 PAPAGTEF
-232 TYGVTLQDRLVNEK
+232 TYGVTLQDRLVTEK
-246 QFANIVVRSK
+246 QFGNIVVRSK
-256 EDGAQVLLSDIS
+256 EDGSQVLLSDIS
-268 RVELGTENY
+268 RIELGTENY
-277 SSSARRNNAPSAVL
+277 SSTARRNSSPSAVI
-291 ALYQMPGSNAL
+291 ALFQMPGSNAL
-302 EVSDQVKSAMKE
+302 EVAEAAKNAMREMEK
-314 VSEKFPTGIK
+314 KFPKDIQF
-324 YQESLDTTLAIT
+324 QESLDTTLAIT
-336 AGVEDIVHTLF
+336 AGVEDIIHTLF
-347 EAILLVILVVFIF
+347 EAIFLVILVVFIF

-386 LLGFSINTL
+386 MLGFSINTL

-412 VVVEAVIHHIEKGKT
+412 VVVEAVVHHIEKGKS

-494 AMLLKPTKPVEEQTG
+494 AMLLKPSKPVNEQNG
-509 WLAKF
+509 LLAKF
-514 FAGFNRIFEK
+514 FTGFNSIFEK
-524 VTGGYLK
+524 VTGRYLN
-531 GATFFAKK
+531 GVNFFAKK
-539 SMRIVAL
+539 SIRIVGL
-546 LGVVLLGVVLLG
+546 IGVILFVVVLLG

-564 FIPEEDQGYV
+564 FIPEEDQGYA
-574 LVNIVLPP
+574 LVNIQLPP
-582 ASSLQRT
+582 ASSIQRT
-589 NEVSKKVDSFL
+589 DEISKKIDSLL
-600 KDEESIL
+600 KEEESIL

-613 GYSALTSSFQP
+613 GFSMLTNSYQP
-624 NNAFVFI
+624 NNAFIFI

-646 VDKLNRRLSTQITNA
+646 VDKLNAKLATQITNA
-661 SAFAFGPPAIQ
+661 TAFAFGPPAIQ

-685 DRGGNSPQYLAQQ
+685 DRGGNTPQYLSQQ
-698 TQAFIAAAQKRPEIQ
+698 TQAFIAAAQKRPEIKQ
-713 RIYTT
+713 IYTT
-718 FNAGTP
+718 FNTGTP

-736 KLGVPVSKVTE
+736 KLGVPVSRVTE
-747 ALGAFLGGSYV
+747 TLGAFLGGSYV
-758 NDFNRF
+758 NDFNRY
-764 GRQYKVYLQGE
+764 GRQYKVFLQGE
-775 AVDRVKPENLNLIY
+775 AIDRVKPENLNLIY
-789 VKNNNGDML
+789 VKNNAGDML
-798 PISTLVTA
+798 PITTLVTA
-806 TKVTGPDFTNRLNLF
+806 TKVTGPNFTNRLNLF

-827 GSPND
+827 GIPND
-832 GYSSAQALTALEEVA
+832 GYSSAQALEALEEVA
-847 KEVLPVDMSYDYINL
+847 AQTLPADMSFDYINL
-862 SYQEKHSPGG
+862 SYQEKNSPGG
-872 GTVFLMALVFVFLI
+872 SIVFLMALVFVFLI

-905 LAVFGAFLGLFLA
+905 FAVFGAFLGLFLA
-918 RFTSDAY
+918 GFGSDAY

-955 EHEKKGVPLYEAA
+955 EYEKGVPLIQASMVA
-968 MTSAKLRFRPILM
+968 AKLRFRPILM

-1006 MGMAVFSGMLIA
+1006 LGMVVFSGMLIA
-1018 TVLGVLIVPGLYVMI
+1018 TILGVLVVPGLFIMI
-1033 ENIGKKKAVV
+1033 EKLGSKKQELSKGENS
-1043 VATENNMDPKTTGHE
+1043 TEYNTSGHE
-1058 E
+1058 

>member
-19 IVLLGLLALQKT
+19 IVILGLLALQKT
-31 PVSQYPDIVPPVVKI
+31 PISQYPDINPPVVKI

-78 IKSINTSDGAC
+78 MKSTNTSDGAL

-103 ANMLTQNRQNQSS
+103 ANMLTQNRQAQSA
-116 PFMPSSVKQQG
+116 PFMPPSVKQQG

-137 MMLITITS
+137 MMLFTITS
-145 DNPKYDAKFLN
+145 KNPKYDAKFLN
-156 NYASINVLDQL
+156 NYASINIVDRLA
-167 SRIKGVGEVALFGG
+167 RIKGVGEVTLWG
-181 SDYSMRVWLKP
+181 SDYSMRIWLKAG
-192 DVMSKLGVTV
+192 VMSKLGVTV
-202 DDVKNALNAQNMI
+202 EEVKNALNAQNMI

-224 PAPMGTDF
+224 PAPKGTEF
-232 TYGVTLQDRLVNEK
+232 TYGVTLQDRLVTEK
-246 QFANIVVRSK
+246 QFGDIVVRSK
-256 EDGAQVLLSDIS
+256 EDGSQVLLSDIS
-268 RVELGTENY
+268 RIELGTENY
-277 SSSARRNNAPSAVL
+277 STNARRNGSPSA
-291 ALYQMPGSNAL
+291 AITIFQMPGSNAL
-302 EVSDQVKSAMKE
+302 EVAELAKAAMKE
-314 VSEKFPTGIK
+314 MAEKFPKDIE

-336 AGVEDIVHTLF
+336 AGVDDIVHTLF

-412 VVVEAVIHHIEKGKT
+412 VVVEAVVHHIEKGKT
-427 PREATIQA
+427 PKEATIQA

-546 LGVVLLGVVLLG
+546 LAVILLAVVFLG

-574 LVNIVLPP
+574 LLNIQLPP
-582 ASSLQRT
+582 ASSIQRT
-589 NEVSKKVDSFL
+589 EEISKKVDGIL
-600 KDEESIL
+600 KEEESIL

-613 GYSALTSSFQP
+613 GFSMLTNSNQP

-639 TETAKQL
+639 SITAKEL
-646 VDKLNRRLSTQITNA
+646 VNKLNAKLSTQITNA
-661 SAFAFGPPAIQ
+661 TAFAFGPPAIQ
-672 GLGASAGFSLMLQ
+672 GLGASEGFSLMLQ
-685 DRGGNSPQYLAQQ
+685 DRGGNTPQYLAQQ
-698 TQAFIAAAQKRPEIQ
+698 TQAFIAAAQKRPEIKK
-713 RIYTT
+713 IYTT
-718 FNAGTP
+718 FNVATP
-724 QIKLEIDNDKAM
+724 QIKLEIDNEKAM

-747 ALGAFLGGSYV
+747 ALGAFLGGTYV

-764 GRQYKVYLQGE
+764 GRQYKVFLQGE

-789 VKNNNGDML
+789 IKNNHGDML
-798 PISTLVTA
+798 PISSLVTA

-821 RAAEIG
+821 RSAEIG
-827 GSPND
+827 GSPNN
-832 GYSSAQALTALEEVA
+832 GYSSAQALDALEEVA
-847 KEVLPVDMSYDYINL
+847 KETLPADMSYDYINL

-872 GTVFLMALVFVFLI
+872 SSVFLMALVFVFLI
-886 LAAQYESWKL
+886 LAAQYESWEL

-905 LAVFGAFLGLFLA
+905 LAVFGAFAGLFLA
-918 RFTSDAY
+918 RFVSDAY

-955 EHEKKGVPLYEAA
+955 ENEKGTPLYEAA
-968 MTSAKLRFRPILM
+968 MTAAKLRFRPILM
-981 TAFAFILGVVPLLTA
+981 TAFAFILGVVPLLSA

-1033 ENIGKKKAVV
+1033 EGIGKKKNEVV
-1043 VATENNMDPKTTGHE
+1043 LAENNIETNTTHHDE
-1058 E
+1058 

>member
-19 IVLLGLLALQKT
+19 IVILGLLALQKT
-31 PVSQYPDIVPPVVKI
+31 PISQYPDINPPVVKI

-78 IKSINTSDGAC
+78 MKSINTSDGAC

-145 DNPKYDAKFLN
+145 DNPKFDAKFLN

-167 SRIKGVGEVALFGG
+167 SRIKGVGEVSLFGG

-202 DDVKNALNAQNMI
+202 EDVKNAMNAQNMI

-232 TYGVTLQDRLVNEK
+232 TYGVSLQDRLVNEK

-302 EVSDQVKSAMKE
+302 EVSDQVKKAMKE

-524 VTGGYLK
+524 VTGGYIK

-589 NEVSKKVDSFL
+589 DEVSKKVDSFL

-624 NNAFVFI
+624 NNAFIFI

-646 VDKLNRRLSTQITNA
+646 VDKLNRKLSTQITNA
-661 SAFAFGPPAIQ
+661 TAFAFGPPAIQ

-724 QIKLEIDNDKAM
+724 QVKLEIDNDKAM

-747 ALGAFLGGSYV
+747 ALGAFLGGTYV

-847 KEVLPVDMSYDYINL
+847 AATLPADMSYDYINL
-862 SYQEKHSPGG
+862 SYQEKHSPSG

-968 MTSAKLRFRPILM
+968 MVSAKLRFRPILM

-1033 ENIGKKKAVV
+1033 ENIGKKKEVV
-1043 VATENNMDPKTTGHE
+1043 VATENNVDSKTTDHE
-1058 E
+1058 

>member
-1 MGEFFVRRPIVAM
+1 MGEFFVRRPIVAI

-19 IVLLGLLALQKT
+19 IVILGLLALQKT
-31 PVSQYPDIVPPVVKI
+31 PISQYPDINPPVVKI
-46 TTSFTGANALNV
+46 TTRFTGANALNV

-78 IKSINTSDGAC
+78 MKSTNTSDGAC
-89 TIEVTFDV
+89 TIEVTFEV
-97 GTNLDN
+97 GTDLDN
-103 ANMLTQNRQNQSS
+103 ANMLTQNRQNQAA

-137 MMLITITS
+137 MMLFTITS
-145 DNPKYDAKFLN
+145 TNPKFDAKFLN
-156 NYASINVLDQL
+156 NYASINVVDQL
-167 SRIKGVGEVALFGG
+167 GRIKGVGEVSLFGG
-181 SDYSMRVWLKP
+181 SDYSMRIWLKP
-192 DVMSKLGVTV
+192 DIMSKLGVTV
-202 DDVKNALNAQNMI
+202 DEVKNALNAQNMI
-215 SPGGKFGAE
+215 SPGGKFGSE
-224 PAPMGTDF
+224 PAPLGTDF
-232 TYGVTLQDRLVNEK
+232 TYGVSLQDRLVTEK
-246 QFANIVVRSK
+246 EFGSIVVRSN

-268 RVELGTENY
+268 RIELGSENY
-277 SSSARRNNAPSAVL
+277 SSSARRNSLPTAVI

-302 EVSDQVKSAMKE
+302 EVAEAAKKTMKE
-314 VSEKFPTGIK
+314 IAEKFPKDIEF
-324 YQESLDTTLAIT
+324 QESLDTTLAIT
-336 AGVEDIVHTLF
+336 AGVEDIIHTLF
-347 EAILLVILVVFIF
+347 EAVLLVILVVFLF

-374 PVSLIGTIAVFP
+374 PISLIGTIAVFP
-386 LLGFSINTL
+386 MLGFSINTL

-449 LCAVF
+449 LIAVF
-454 IPVAMTPGITGR
+454 VPVAMTPGITGR

-531 GATFFAKK
+531 GVTFFAKK
-539 SMRIVAL
+539 SMRIIAL
-546 LGVVLLGVVLLG
+546 LAIVLLAVTLLG
-558 KKIPLG
+558 KKIPMG

-574 LVNIVLPP
+574 LVNISLPP

-589 NEVSKKVDSFL
+589 DEISKQVDQLLS
-600 KDEESIL
+600 KEESIL

-613 GYSALTSSFQP
+613 GFSMLTGSYQTNS
-624 NNAFVFI
+624 AFVFI

-639 TETAKQL
+639 SETAKQIIE
-646 VDKLNRRLSTQITNA
+646 KLNKKLSTQITTA
-661 SAFAFGPPAIQ
+661 TAFAFGPPAIQ
-672 GLGASAGFSLMLQ
+672 GLGASAGFSLILQ
-685 DRGGNSPQYLAQQ
+685 DRGGNSPQYLYEQ
-698 TQAFIAAAQKRPEIQ
+698 TQAFIAAAKKRPEIGK
-713 RIYTT
+713 IYTT
-718 FNAGTP
+718 YNAGTP
-724 QIKLEIDNDKAM
+724 QIKLEIDNNKAM
-736 KLGVPVSKVTE
+736 KLGVPVSKITE
-747 ALGAFLGGSYV
+747 ALGAILGGTYI

-764 GRQYKVYLQGE
+764 GRQYKVFLQGE

-798 PISTLVTA
+798 PLSTVVTA
-806 TKVTGPDFTNRLNLF
+806 TKVTGPEFTNRLNLF
-821 RAAEIG
+821 RSAEIG
-827 GSPND
+827 GGPAK
-832 GYSSAQALTALEEVA
+832 GYSFIQAQDALEEVA
-847 KEVLPVDMSYDYINL
+847 KETLPSDMSYDFINL
-862 SYQEKHSPGG
+862 SYQIKHSPGG
-872 GTVFLMALVFVFLI
+872 SSVFLMALIFVFLI

-905 LAVFGAFLGLFLA
+905 FAVFGAFLGLFLA
-918 RFTSDAY
+918 GIGSDAY

-934 LVLLIGLVAKN
+934 FVLLIGLVAKN

-955 EHEKKGVPLYEAA
+955 EYDKGVPIFEAA
-968 MTSAKLRFRPILM
+968 MVAAKLRFRPILM

-1006 MGMAVFSGMLIA
+1006 MGMVVFSGMLVA
-1018 TVLGVLIVPGLYVMI
+1018 TILGVLIVPGLYIMI
-1033 ENIGKKKAVV
+1033 EKTGSKKKELTEGKKN
-1043 VATENNMDPKTTGHE
+1043 TESNLSSHE
-1058 E
+1058 

>member
-19 IVLLGLLALQKT
+19 IVILGLLALQKT
-31 PVSQYPDIVPPVVKI
+31 PVSQYPDINPPVVKI
-46 TTSFTGANALNV
+46 TTRFTGANALNV

-78 IKSINTSDGAC
+78 MKSTNTSDGAC

-103 ANMLTQNRQNQSS
+103 ANMLTQNRQAQSA

-137 MMLITITS
+137 MMLFTITS
-145 DNPKYDAKFLN
+145 TNPKFDAKFLN
-156 NYASINVLDQL
+156 NYASINVVDQL
-167 SRIKGVGEVALFGG
+167 GRINGVGEVSLFGG
-181 SDYSMRVWLKP
+181 SDYSMRIWLKP
-192 DVMSKLGVTV
+192 DIMSKLGVTV
-202 DDVKNALNAQNMI
+202 DEVKNALNAQNMI

-224 PAPMGTDF
+224 PAPQGTEF
-232 TYGVTLQDRLVNEK
+232 TYGVTLQDRLVTEK
-246 QFANIVVRSK
+246 QFGNIVVRSND
-256 EDGAQVLLSDIS
+256 DGAQVLLSDIS
-268 RVELGTENY
+268 RIELGSENY
-277 SSSARRNNAPSAVL
+277 SSSARRNSSPSAVI

-302 EVSDQVKSAMKE
+302 EVAEAAKKAMQE
-314 VSEKFPTGIK
+314 IAEKFPKDIQF
-324 YQESLDTTLAIT
+324 QESLDTTLAIT

-347 EAILLVILVVFIF
+347 EAVLLVILVVFIF

-374 PVSLIGTIAVFP
+374 PISLIGTIAVFP

-412 VVVEAVIHHIEKGKT
+412 VVVEAVMHHIEKGKT

-449 LCAVF
+449 LIAVF
-454 IPVAMTPGITGR
+454 VPVAMTPGITGR

-494 AMLLKPTKPVEEQTG
+494 AMLLKPTKPVQEQTG

-539 SMRIVAL
+539 SIRIVAL
-546 LGVVLLGVVLLG
+546 LAVVLLAVTLLG
-558 KKIPLG
+558 KKIPMG
-564 FIPEEDQGYV
+564 FIPEEDQGYA
-574 LVNIVLPP
+574 LVNISLPP

-589 NEVSKKVDSFL
+589 DEVSKQVDSFL
-600 KDEESIL
+600 ANEESIL

-613 GYSALTSSFQP
+613 GFSMLTGSYQTNS
-624 NNAFVFI
+624 AFVFI

-639 TETAKQL
+639 SETAKEF
-646 VDKLNRRLSTQITNA
+646 VDKLNAKLSTQITKA
-661 SAFAFGPPAIQ
+661 TAFAFGPPAIQ
-672 GLGASAGFSLMLQ
+672 GLGASAGFSLILQ
-685 DRGGNSPQYLAQQ
+685 DRGGNSPQYLSQQ
-698 TQAFIAAAQKRPEIQ
+698 TQAFIAAAQKRPEIG

-718 FNAGTP
+718 YNAGTP
-724 QIKLEIDNDKAM
+724 QIKLEIDNNKAM
-736 KLGVPVSKVTE
+736 KLGVPVSKITD
-747 ALGAFLGGSYV
+747 ALGAILGGTYI

-764 GRQYKVYLQGE
+764 GRQYKVFLQGE
-775 AVDRVKPENLNLIY
+775 AADRVKPENLNLIY
-789 VKNNNGDML
+789 VKNDNGDML
-798 PISTLVTA
+798 PLSTLVTA
-806 TKVTGPDFTNRLNLF
+806 TKVTGPEFTNRVNLF
-821 RAAEIG
+821 RSAEIG
-827 GSPND
+827 GGPAK
-832 GYSSAQALTALEEVA
+832 GYSFIQAQDALEEVA
-847 KEVLPVDMSYDYINL
+847 KETLPADMSYDFINL
-862 SYQEKHSPGG
+862 SYQIKHSPGG
-872 GTVFLMALVFVFLI
+872 SSVFLMALVFVFLI

-905 LAVFGAFLGLFLA
+905 FAVFGAFLGLFLA
-918 RFTSDAY
+918 GLGSDAY

-955 EHEKKGVPLYEAA
+955 EYEKGVPLFEASMVA
-968 MTSAKLRFRPILM
+968 AKLRFRPILM

-1006 MGMAVFSGMLIA
+1006 MGMVVFSGMLIA
-1018 TVLGVLIVPGLYVMI
+1018 TILGVLVVPGLFIMI
-1033 ENIGKKKAVV
+1033 EKLGSKKKELSEGENS
-1043 VATENNMDPKTTGHE
+1043 TESNTSSHE
-1058 E
+1058 

>member
-1 MGEFFVRRPIVAM
+1 MGEFFVRRPIVAI

-19 IVLLGLLALQKT
+19 IVILGLLALQKT
-31 PVSQYPDIVPPVVKI
+31 PISQYPDINPPVVKI
-46 TTSFTGANALNV
+46 TTRFTGANALNV

-78 IKSINTSDGAC
+78 MKSTNTSDGAC
-89 TIEVTFDV
+89 TIEVTFEV
-97 GTNLDN
+97 GTDLDN
-103 ANMLTQNRQNQSS
+103 ANMLTQNRQNQAA

-137 MMLITITS
+137 MMLFTITS
-145 DNPKYDAKFLN
+145 TNPKFDAKFLN
-156 NYASINVLDQL
+156 NYASINIVDQL
-167 SRIKGVGEVALFGG
+167 GRIKGVGEVSLFGG
-181 SDYSMRVWLKP
+181 SDYSMRIWLKP
-192 DVMSKLGVTV
+192 DIMSKLGVTV
-202 DDVKNALNAQNMI
+202 DEVKNALNAQNMI
-215 SPGGKFGAE
+215 SPGGKFGSE
-224 PAPMGTDF
+224 PAPLGTDF
-232 TYGVTLQDRLVNEK
+232 TYGVSLQDRLVTEK
-246 QFANIVVRSK
+246 EFGSIVVRSN

-268 RVELGTENY
+268 RIELGSENY
-277 SSSARRNNAPSAVL
+277 SSSARRNSLPTAVI

-302 EVSDQVKSAMKE
+302 EVAEAAKKTMKE
-314 VSEKFPTGIK
+314 IAEKFPKDIES
-324 YQESLDTTLAIT
+324 QESLDTTLAIT
-336 AGVEDIVHTLF
+336 AGVEDIIHTLF
-347 EAILLVILVVFIF
+347 EAVILVILVVFIF

-374 PVSLIGTIAVFP
+374 PISLIGTIAVFP

-449 LCAVF
+449 LIAVF
-454 IPVAMTPGITGR
+454 VPVAMTPGITGR

-539 SMRIVAL
+539 SMRIIAL
-546 LGVVLLGVVLLG
+546 LAIVLLAVTLLG
-558 KKIPLG
+558 KKIPMG

-574 LVNIVLPP
+574 LVNISLPP

-589 NEVSKKVDSFL
+589 DEISKQVDQLLS
-600 KDEESIL
+600 KEESIL

-613 GYSALTSSFQP
+613 GFSMLTGSYQTNS
-624 NNAFVFI
+624 AFVFI

-639 TETAKQL
+639 SETAKQIIE
-646 VDKLNRRLSTQITNA
+646 KLNKKLSTKITTA
-661 SAFAFGPPAIQ
+661 TAFAFGPPAIQ
-672 GLGASAGFSLMLQ
+672 GLGASAGFSLILQ
-685 DRGGNSPQYLAQQ
+685 DRGGNPPQYLYEQ
-698 TQAFIAAAQKRPEIQ
+698 TQAFIAAAKKRPEIG

-718 FNAGTP
+718 YNAGTP
-724 QIKLEIDNDKAM
+724 QIKLEIDNNKAM
-736 KLGVPVSKVTE
+736 KLGVPVSKITE
-747 ALGAFLGGSYV
+747 ALGAILGGTYI

-764 GRQYKVYLQGE
+764 GRQYKVFLQGE

-789 VKNNNGDML
+789 VKNANGDML
-798 PISTLVTA
+798 PLSTVVTA
-806 TKVTGPDFTNRLNLF
+806 TKVTGPEFTNRLNLF
-821 RAAEIG
+821 RSAEIG
-827 GSPND
+827 GGPAK
-832 GYSSAQALTALEEVA
+832 GYSFIQAQDALEEVA
-847 KEVLPVDMSYDYINL
+847 KETLPSDMSYDFINL
-862 SYQEKHSPGG
+862 SYQIKHSPGG
-872 GTVFLMALVFVFLI
+872 SSVFLMALIFVFLI

-905 LAVFGAFLGLFLA
+905 FAVFGAFLGLFLA
-918 RFTSDAY
+918 GIGSDAY

-955 EHEKKGVPLYEAA
+955 EYDKGVPIFEAA
-968 MTSAKLRFRPILM
+968 MVAAKLRFRPILM

-1006 MGMAVFSGMLIA
+1006 MGMVVFSGMLVA
-1018 TVLGVLIVPGLYVMI
+1018 TILGVLIVPGLYIMI
-1033 ENIGKKKAVV
+1033 EKTGSKKKELTEGKKN
-1043 VATENNMDPKTTGHE
+1043 TESNLSSHE
-1058 E
+1058 